1 MNISN
6 APQPAAQQQT
16 APWQRVLGLFQSDDG
31 SLPDLFVRNLTRDQ
45 VVAVY
50 EWVMSLCKASEN
62 ASAWLIKEK
71 RNVQISALP
80 APAQAFVEGEIELF
94 RHGLVGLSIAG
105 VELPYLTISVESI
118 DCVSF
123 DYRKGP
129 EWTEP
134 AINALLEMLA
144 RIHALAPNALIEH
157 AEEGSSR
164 RPTEQFAEAL
174 REFEGT
180 RA

>member
-1 MNISN
+1 MNISK
-6 APQPAAQQQT
+6 PRESAAQQQP
-16 APWQRVLGLFQSDDG
+16 APWQRILDLFESDDG

-50 EWVMSLCKASEN
+50 EWVMSHCTPSEN
-62 ASAWLIKEK
+62 SSAWHIKDK
-71 RNVQISALP
+71 RSVRISALP
-80 APAQAFVEGEIELF
+80 APARAFVEGEIELF

-123 DYRKGP
+123 GYRKGP
-129 EWTEP
+129 EWTEHT
-134 AINALLEMLA
+134 INALLEMLA

-164 RPTEQFAEAL
+164 RPTEYFAGAL
-174 REFEGT
+174 RDFE
-180 RA
+180 ANQ